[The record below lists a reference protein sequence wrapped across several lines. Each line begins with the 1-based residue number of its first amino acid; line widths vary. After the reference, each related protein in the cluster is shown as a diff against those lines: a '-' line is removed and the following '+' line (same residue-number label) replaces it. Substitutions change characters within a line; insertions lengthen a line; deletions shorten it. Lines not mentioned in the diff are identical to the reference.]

1 MDITTSFTC
10 VFVVSLVIALSATN
24 KFVAERVKNNKQ
36 KLAEQFEAL
45 VLDGEPSEMFFVML
59 GLFKFNI
66 FEAFLALFYFR
77 AVVYK

>member
-24 KFVAERVKNNKQ
+24 LFVAERVKNNKQ